1 MFLCHFLVS
10 YRELKIH
17 HPRAPC
23 SHNPGY
29 ACGLRTHLP
38 GRTKR
43 WRLTPVPGDGSAV
56 ARIGCVERSGKLFD
70 GGVGYR

>member
-1 MFLCHFLVS
+1 MFLRHFLVS

-29 ACGLRTHLP
+29 AYAARRCVSKCIILVDTS
-38 GRTKR
+38 GR
-43 WRLTPVPGDGSAV
+43 
-56 ARIGCVERSGKLFD
+56 
-70 GGVGYR
+70 